1 MILVACVLFG
11 YPRLSNSRAERQDTM
26 DWETLY
32 CPNQACSHYGRRFW
46 RSLLVKN
53 GSTRGQKQA
62 RCQAC
67 GRSVALTYGTAYFD
81 LDAEPAL
88 FDTVTRALAEG
99 NGLRATG
106 RIIQIDKD
114 TVVAWLQR
122 AAAHC
127 RKVMLYLWDA
137 LSVTECQLD
146 ELWSFVHTKE
156 RQLPTAKRCCDS
168 YGDAWI
174 WLAFAPAWRLVLAFV
189 VGKRTQASANQL
201 LERVVHVT
209 DDHIPFFTSDQL
221 AEYRTALLHAYGQ
234 WHQPPRRGTRG
245 PLPQPR
251 RVAHPDLLYAQV
263 VKERERGQVVE
274 VRSKVVFG
282 DQATVHER
290 VAASLVSAT
299 INTSF
304 VERENL
310 TLRQHTRRLTRETNG
325 FSKESGWLEM
335 QLWLVLA
342 YYHLVLPHASLA
354 SAAPAP
360 APTRGSGSPR
370 RWLPVTPAMA
380 AGITDHVWTTT
391 ELLSYR
397 VPADFLDQLPE
408 LEQLFP
414 SITLS
419 HHGN

>member
-1 MILVACVLFG
+1 
-11 YPRLSNSRAERQDTM
+11 M

-32 CPNQACSHYGRRFW
+32 CPNRACSYYGRRFW

-106 RIIQIDKD
+106 RIVQIDKD
-114 TVVAWLQR
+114 TVAAWLQR

-127 RKVMLYLWDA
+127 RIVMLYLWDA

-168 YGDAWI
+168 YGDTWI
-174 WLAFAPAWRLVLAFV
+174 WLAFAPVWRLVLAFV
-189 VGKRTQASANQL
+189 VGKRTQASANL
-201 LERVVHVT
+201 LLSRVVQVT
-209 DDHIPFFTSDQL
+209 DEHIPFFTSDQL
-221 AEYRTALLHAYGQ
+221 AEYRTALLHAYGV
-234 WHQPPRRGTRG
+234 WEKPTRRGARG
-245 PLPQPR
+245 PHPKPQ
-251 RVAHPDLLYAQV
+251 RVAPPDLLYAQV
-263 VKERERGQVVE
+263 VKQRERGQVVA
-274 VRSKVVFG
+274 VSRKVVFG
-282 DQATVHER
+282 DQASVNER
-290 VAASLVSAT
+290 VATSSVSAT

-310 TLRQHTRRLTRETNG
+310 TLRQHTRRLTRDTSG
-325 FSKESGWLEM
+325 FSKDSGWLET
-335 QLWLVLA
+335 QLWLVMA

-354 SAAPAP
+354 SAASAP
-360 APTRGSGSPR
+360 EPTRGSGSAR

-380 AGITDHVWTTT
+380 AGITDHVWTTS

-414 SITLS
+414 SIALL